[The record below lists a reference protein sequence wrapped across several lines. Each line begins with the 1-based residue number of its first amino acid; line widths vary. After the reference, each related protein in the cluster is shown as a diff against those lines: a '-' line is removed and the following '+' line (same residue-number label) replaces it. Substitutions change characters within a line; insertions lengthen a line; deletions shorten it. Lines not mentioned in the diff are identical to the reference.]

1 MVQIAANDGKSGLVI
16 LQTAWTEKPCAV
28 TLQYTW
34 GTGWFSTVCCLSLPL
49 VPAISE
55 VVSEES
61 KCLDGKVLAQ
71 RTVGSVSSFGRVIVW
86 FLEINKS
93 YYLPHT
99 PLPLFNK
106 IVDIWLWSLRCF
118 LCSLFFHNRI
128 VSTALDPES
137 SLSRL
142 VSFTLSSRHSPVNY
156 LLGAQ
161 CQVLCVLHRTVSDGT
176 WNLKD
181 SDCTTG
187 KSFETQ
193 SG

>member
-1 MVQIAANDGKSGLVI
+1 MQSLV
-16 LQTAWTEKPCAV
+16 
-28 TLQYTW
+28 QYTW
-34 GTGWFSTVCCLSLPL
+34 GTGWFSTLCRLSLPL

-55 VVSEES
+55 VISEES

-71 RTVGSVSSFGRVIVW
+71 RTVGSASSFGRVTVW

-93 YYLPHT
+93 NFPHT
-99 PLPLFNK
+99 PLPLSNK
-106 IVDIWLWSLRCF
+106 IVDIWLWSLKYF

-128 VSTALDPES
+128 VSTSLDPES

-142 VSFTLSSRHSPVNY
+142 VSFTLSFWHPPVND

-181 SDCTTG
+181 PDCTTG